1 MECLHIWFE
10 NWKMKKIKVG
20 IIGCGTI
27 GGAIAKACQNVLAGS
42 IDLIAICDID
52 KEKAFQLAMTLKGKV
67 PVLGMSELI
76 KKSGLVVE
84 AASASVSAKVLSSCV
99 SAKRDCL
106 IMSVGGL
113 IGKEKLLARAMAI
126 GVRVYIPSG
135 AISGID
141 GLKSAMAG
149 GVTSVTL
156 TTRKPPKGLLG
167 APYLKDNYIDL
178 SNISGETVVFEGSV
192 EDAVKGF
199 PQNVNVSAVLS
210 IAGIGA
216 KKTKVRIVTSPE
228 YTGNVHEIEVM
239 GVSGKITT
247 RTENVPSATNPKT
260 SALAIFSAIATLRSA
275 ASSVRIGT

>member
-1 MECLHIWFE
+1 
-10 NWKMKKIKVG
+10 MKIKKLKVG

-27 GGAIAKACQNVLAGS
+27 GASIASACQKDLADT
-42 IDLIAICDID
+42 IDLAAICDID
-52 KEKAFQLAMTLKGKV
+52 AKKASGLANTLKRKV
-67 PVLGMSELI
+67 PVLSMSGLI
-76 KKSGLVVE
+76 KKSSLVVE
-84 AASASVSAKVLSSCV
+84 AASASISAKVLADCV
-99 SAKRDCL
+99 AGKRDCL

-113 IGKEKLLARAMAI
+113 IGKESLLGRAAAAGI
-126 GVRVYIPSG
+126 RVYIPSG

-156 TTRKPPKGLLG
+156 TTRKPPKGLVG
-167 APYLKDNYIDL
+167 APYLKENCID
-178 SNISGETVVFEGSV
+178 ISGITGETVVFEGSA
-192 EDAVKGF
+192 EEAVKGF

-210 IAGIGA
+210 LAGIDA
-216 KKTKVRIVTSPE
+216 KKTRVRIVTSPE
-228 YTGNVHEIEVM
+228 YTGNVHEIEIT
-239 GVSGKITT
+239 GASGRITT